1 MALKSITPESTD
13 RFNALIVGASGIG
26 KTSLLRTIPET
37 DRVIVLSAE
46 AGLLCVRDLVR
57 EGKVEGFEILDFTDM
72 RDAYQLLVHD
82 RDDQERY
89 QWVFIDSL
97 SEIAER
103 CVEAMKQKYPNKSDS
118 FNLWGDY
125 TDYMTALVKKFRDL
139 HPYNVIFTCLPQV
152 ETDENNRRF
161 YAPAISGSQLKNRLT
176 SYFDEVF
183 FMTTQKADDGMESR
197 IFITQP
203 YERYPAKDRSGKLAL
218 IERPDLGYI
227 ATKIFDLNEKEG
239 KNG

>member
-1 MALKSITPESTD
+1 MALKSITPQSTD
-13 RFNALIVGASGIG
+13 RFNAIVIGPSGIG
-26 KTSLLRTIPET
+26 KTSLIRTIPE
-37 DRVIVLSAE
+37 DDKACVLSAE
-46 AGLLCVRDLVR
+46 AGLLCIRDKVQK
-57 EGKVEGFEILDFTDM
+57 GQVEGYEILDFADM
-72 RDAYQLLVHD
+72 REAYKLLVHD
-82 RDDQERY
+82 RDDQKRY

-103 CVEAMKQKYPNKSDS
+103 CVEAMKQKYPNKGDS

-125 TDYMTALVKKFRDL
+125 TDCMTALVKRFRDL
-139 HPYNVIFTCLPQV
+139 HSCNVIFTCLPQV

-183 FMTTQKADDGMESR
+183 FMTTQKADDGKESR

-218 IERPDLGYI
+218 IEKPDLGYI
-227 ATKIFDLNEKEG
+227 TTKIFDFNEKEE